1 MAKYVPGINFD
12 SKGSKSLEEFI
23 KNDRISVI
31 TKINIIKH
39 LLICVKGPTATYAE
53 NINNS
58 LENQSLNYIDFI
70 YFIIDSFTQRLVK
83 LLTA

>member
-31 TKINIIKH
+31 TKINIMKH
-39 LLICVKGPTATYAE
+39 LLICIKGPTATY
-53 NINNS
+53 
-58 LENQSLNYIDFI
+58 FK
-70 YFIIDSFTQRLVK
+70 II
-83 LLTA
+83 